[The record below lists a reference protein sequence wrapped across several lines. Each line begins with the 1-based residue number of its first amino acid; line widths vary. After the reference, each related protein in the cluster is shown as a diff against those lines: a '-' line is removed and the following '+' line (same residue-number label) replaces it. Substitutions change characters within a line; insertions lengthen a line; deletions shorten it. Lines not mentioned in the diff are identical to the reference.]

1 MAKKK
6 LSARAARRAAV
17 RSNEKL
23 VRDLERLWLLS
34 PGGSPERPIDLV
46 SASQVETQASSTPCP
61 LCEGALRVE
70 EHAAVTVGASRLRV
84 THMIC
89 QACGARRSIY
99 FRLGSP
105 LPS

>member
-6 LSARAARRAAV
+6 LSARAARRATV

-84 THMIC
+84 THVLC
-89 QACGARRSIY
+89 QACGTRRSIY
-99 FRLGSP
+99 FRLGGS
-105 LPS
+105 LPR